1 MRTKDR
7 YAKLAGRFWRH
18 PKAMAA
24 SDAALALW
32 TRALSYVVDQMTDGH
47 VSRAVAEQL
56 TRGKPQKA
64 AAELVAL
71 GLWEEHGSGGWV
83 FHDYAD
89 HNVTRQQWEQE
100 AQRNRNKT
108 ARSRSQSTPVTGDVT
123 GNTPGDDTGN
133 SQTQDARRKTI
144 SEIDPADS
152 PPLGRVIA
160 GFRTRWD
167 RRYAAQ
173 WRPTEAHLKAARQRA
188 DEYAERPEKLAE
200 TLDGYFATEDRFVLE
215 KRHPFTLWSNDPER
229 WIPAEKPAEEPISL
243 EEHTARRKAE
253 IAANNARRYGGSA

>member
-7 YAKLAGRFWRH
+7 YARLAGRFWRH

-32 TRALSYVVDQMTDGH
+32 TRALSYTVDQMTDGH
-47 VSRAVAEQL
+47 ITRAVGATL
-56 TRGKPQKA
+56 CRRGLEKV

-71 GLWEEHGSGGWV
+71 GLWEAHPEDGWI
-83 FHDYAD
+83 FHDYDD
-89 HNVTRQQWEQE
+89 HNVTRAKWEAE
-100 AQRNRNKT
+100 AERNRNKT
-108 ARSRSQSTPVTGDVT
+108 ASYRSKDTPVT
-123 GNTPGDDTGN
+123 GNTPDDVTGN

-144 SEIDPADS
+144 SEIDPAPTDPDP
-152 PPLGRVIA
+152 PPLGRVLS
-160 GFRTRWD
+160 GFRERWD

-173 WRPTEAHLKAARQRA
+173 WRPTDANLKAARQRA

-200 TLDGYFATEDRFVLE
+200 TLDGFFATDDAFVLG
-215 KRHPFTLWSNDPER
+215 KRHPFALWSNDPER
-229 WIPAEKPAEEPISL
+229 WIPGKKPQEPPVSI
-243 EEHTARRKAE
+243 EEHTAKRRAE